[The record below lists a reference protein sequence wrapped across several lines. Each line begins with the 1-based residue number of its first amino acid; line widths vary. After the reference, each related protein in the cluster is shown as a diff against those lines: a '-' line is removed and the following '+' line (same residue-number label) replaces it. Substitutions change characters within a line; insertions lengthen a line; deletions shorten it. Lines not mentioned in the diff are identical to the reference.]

1 MISFFHM
8 SLWAAVLTSLICF
21 VRAAFGRKL
30 PKRTFRILW
39 AVVILRMLVPLS
51 LPIMKINTAVAVPA
65 ASEEFLV
72 QDAVVY
78 TYIDGEFTQTD
89 TSDYIAPQTVYEVAE
104 TEDKSLSVTEIWL
117 LTAAAVFTTFVA
129 VHVKFRLKVRDAL
142 PAEIAFET
150 RLRRRVR
157 IKVSD
162 RIDSP
167 LTYGIFRPVILLPK
181 NIYKCG
187 EKNIEYILSH
197 ELTHIKRFDVLYKL
211 LMVLAVS
218 LHWFNPLAWVMLVL
232 ASRDIELSCDEEV
245 VLSKNGSG
253 REREEYALTLIE
265 MEEKRS
271 FGVLLSGFG
280 GSSVKERIKSVMGLK
295 KATPLGKSAAV
306 LLVAM
311 AFTVFTVY
319 DIESE
324 AFYSVTVSSSEPYY
338 DDNTAVEEA
347 YYSDYVIEEAFDA
360 PSAMEKI
367 DRAANS
373 TEVLAGD
380 ASTEITEAVGDA
392 SLAIVEAAAVE
403 GTYET
408 ADTAVTKVYSVTTDE
423 GTVLREYPESYS
435 LYNYGYADA
444 VTGELVIITIDLNE
458 YAPFDYKKYGLTIS
472 PEKGYYVYNG
482 IPVAGFQCLE
492 NTLVDGNAMKD
503 GGGFFIYKE
512 EDDGRFDESVE
523 NGMVQL
529 NTAQFFDITGM
540 H

>member
-1 MISFFHM
+1 MISFLQM
-8 SLWAAVLTSLICF
+8 SLWAAVLTALICI
-21 VRAAFGRKL
+21 VRAVFGHRL

-51 LPIMKINTAVAVPA
+51 MPIMKINTAVAVPA
-65 ASEEFLV
+65 ASAESLV
-72 QDAVVY
+72 QDTVVY
-78 TYIDGEFTQTD
+78 TYIDGEFTQAD
-89 TSDYIAPQTVYEVAE
+89 TSDYIAPQTVYKVAE
-104 TEDKSLSVTEIWL
+104 TADKSLSVTEIWL
-117 LTAAAVFTTFVA
+117 LTAAAVFTAFAA

-142 PAEIAFET
+142 PAETAFEAG
-150 RLRRRVR
+150 LRRHVR

-211 LMVLAVS
+211 LMALAVS

-245 VLSKNGSG
+245 VLSKNSSG

-271 FGVLLSGFG
+271 FGVLLSSFG

-324 AFYSVTVSSSEPYY
+324 AFYSVTVSSNPYY
-338 DDNTAVEEA
+338 DDNTSVEEA

-392 SLAIVEAAAVE
+392 SLSIVEAAAAE

-408 ADTAVTKVYSVTTDE
+408 ADTAVTKVYSVMTDE

-458 YAPFDYKKYGLTIS
+458 YDPLDLERYGLTIS
-472 PEKGYYVYNG
+472 PEKGYYVYKG
-482 IPVAGFQCLE
+482 IPVAGFQCVE
-492 NTLVDGNAMKD
+492 CTLTDGAAMKD